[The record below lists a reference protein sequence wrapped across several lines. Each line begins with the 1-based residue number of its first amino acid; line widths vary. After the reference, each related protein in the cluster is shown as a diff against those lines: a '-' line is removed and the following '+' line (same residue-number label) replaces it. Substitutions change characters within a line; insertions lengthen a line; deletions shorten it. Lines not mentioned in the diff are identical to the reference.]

1 MLLAL
6 IECLPHCRLCAL
18 AWARPALADGV
29 TSEVADSKIGAQW
42 SLDKKRAMADIVID
56 NNGTLPELHEKLDA
70 WMAAHAERQT
80 RHWWQQWVPTVPT
93 LLLVAVAT
101 PLILSL
107 TALSRWIAG

>member
-1 MLLAL
+1 MYAVLFTARLA
-6 IECLPHCRLCAL
+6 CAL
-18 AWARPALADGV
+18 PVRADGV

-42 SLDKKRAMADIVID
+42 PLDKKRALADIVID
-56 NNGTLPELHEKLDA
+56 NDGTLPQLHEKLDA

-101 PLILSL
+101 PVLLSL
-107 TALSRWIAG
+107 TAFSRWITG